1 MPEIS
6 IIIPVYN
13 SSIALEN
20 NLGYLLDF
28 LSKSNKSFEVIVVND
43 GSDDAENLEEIT
55 RGFNVQ
61 YTGYLKN
68 QGKGFAI
75 KHGFNHAKGEIILYT
90 DADIPF
96 ENYSIDTI
104 IDYLTRKEYDIA
116 IGDRSLDSSDYF
128 SKVSSKRRF
137 GSRIFTF
144 IVGRIVTTG
153 FTDTQCGLKGF
164 KREIASDLFGV
175 SQLKGFTFDVELVY
189 IALKRNYDLK
199 KIPVTLRSQD
209 GNSVSVLRHGFSMA
223 FDLLKI
229 KMNHVKGLYKRK

>member
-13 SSIALEN
+13 SSVALEN
-20 NLGYLLDF
+20 NLGYLIDF
-28 LSKSNKSFEVIVVND
+28 VSKSSDSYEIIIVDD
-43 GSDDAENLEEIT
+43 GSEDTERLKTISNE
-55 RGFNVQ
+55 FNVR
-61 YTGYLKN
+61 YTGYSKN

-75 KHGFNHAKGEIILYT
+75 KHGFKHAKGNLIIYT

-104 IDYLTRKEYDIA
+104 VNYLTKKEYDIA
-116 IGDRSLDSSDYF
+116 IGDRSLESSDYF
-128 SKVSSKRRF
+128 SKVSGKRRL
-137 GSRIFTF
+137 GSGIFTF

-164 KREIASDLFGV
+164 KREVAADLFGV

-209 GNSVSVLRHGFSMA
+209 GNSVSVLRHGISMA

-229 KMNHVKGLYKRK
+229 KWNHVKGLYRRK